1 MEELHQL
8 AAELSCGDDERAEA
22 AVKKLVDLGQPA
34 VPALIELLTAHR
46 DGGQDEE
53 VDARWWAVR
62 ALAEFRGEEAVKAL
76 IEALRDPEPSVR
88 QGAALALR
96 KQAARQS
103 VPALVAALDDPDYL
117 TGHLSVDALV
127 AVGEEAVPALMEVM
141 ETGSH
146 AARVNAVRALAMIG
160 DQRAIPVLFKA
171 LEGGPVMQHWAEEGL
186 ERMGVGMM
194 FFKP

>member
-1 MEELHQL
+1 MEDLHQL

-22 AVKKLVDLGQPA
+22 AVKKMAAQGQAA
-34 VPALIELLTAHR
+34 VPALVELLTAPR
-46 DGGQDEE
+46 DGGQEE
-53 VDARWWAVR
+53 KADARWWSVR

-76 IEALRDPEPSVR
+76 IDALQDPEPSVR

-96 KQAARQS
+96 QQAARQS
-103 VPALVAALDDPDYL
+103 VPALVGALDDPDYL
-117 TGHLSVDALV
+117 TGHLAADALV
-127 AVGEEAVPALMEVM
+127 AVGEGAVPALIEVM
-141 ETGSH
+141 EAGSH

-160 DQRAIPVLFKA
+160 DQRAIPVLFNA